1 MKYNKAQKTCM
12 AMYIVHV
19 KENLNKSKLRNPLK
33 LFKNIYL
40 HQTSL
45 TVPECNASIIPTN
58 KIDKKSDQI
67 LIFQQS
73 YVKKKK
79 HREKSKQNKKLKKL

>member
-1 MKYNKAQKTCM
+1 M

-45 TVPECNASIIPTN
+45 TVPECNATIIPTN

-73 YVKKKK
+73 YVKEKKNT
-79 HREKSKQNKKLKKL
+79 EKNQNKTKNLKKL

>member
-1 MKYNKAQKTCM
+1 M

-45 TVPECNASIIPTN
+45 TVPECNATIIPTN

-67 LIFQQS
+67 NISVVICQR
-73 YVKKKK
+73 KKNT
-79 HREKSKQNKKLKKL
+79 EKNQNKTKNLKKL